1 MARAEKRYQC
11 AISSVQ
17 DKAEPPKI
25 GTAAPG
31 RRHPVAP
38 FSWKTLR
45 WDCLRKLAHRHARLN
60 VPALVQ
66 VAAFAIILIRGLDL
80 LMILNLLGLQGLN
93 EFIHRSVQTWNLTL
107 VFLGSL
113 ALVFIEIWCA
123 FSLVK
128 GRNWARWIYLLTQ
141 IIAAGYLWAASLGYG
156 YPELFSIP
164 GESKR
169 EIFHSLVMQ
178 KLPDLL
184 VLTLLFVPANCRRF
198 FRLQ

>member
-1 MARAEKRYQC
+1 MDDFTLGLFTKTR
-11 AISSVQ
+11 SS
-17 DKAEPPKI
+17 
-25 GTAAPG
+25 
-31 RRHPVAP
+31 
-38 FSWKTLR
+38 
-45 WDCLRKLAHRHARLN
+45 HARLN

-80 LMILNLLGLQGLN
+80 LMILNQLGVQGIAD
-93 EFIHRSVQTWNLTL
+93 FVHRSVQTWALTL
-107 VFLGSL
+107 VLLASL

-128 GRNWARWIYLLTQ
+128 GRNWARWLYLLTQ
-141 IIAAGYLWAASLGYG
+141 IIVISYLWAASIGYG
-156 YPELFSIP
+156 YPELFSVA

-169 EIFHSLVMQ
+169 EILHALFLQ

-184 VLTLLFVPANCRRF
+184 VLALLFIPASCRRF

>member
-1 MARAEKRYQC
+1 MEDITLGLFTKTR
-11 AISSVQ
+11 SS
-17 DKAEPPKI
+17 
-25 GTAAPG
+25 
-31 RRHPVAP
+31 
-38 FSWKTLR
+38 
-45 WDCLRKLAHRHARLN
+45 HARLN

-141 IIAAGYLWAASLGYG
+141 IIAAGYLWAASLGYR
-156 YPELFSIP
+156 YPGCSAFR
-164 GESKR
+164 ESKR